1 MLTGLLRSKMA
12 LLPKFQSHNIFQHS
26 KQILMKYTILA
37 LFSFVVLLS
46 FSCGKEEEPKN
57 EKKVAIREEMV
68 MNQIVGIATI
78 EPLDRLRTLNA
89 EVNGVI
95 ADVLI
100 VDGQHV
106 NKGEQILVLD
116 SQIENAQLL
125 QAQSKL
131 GTQKAAISFAKKSL
145 QTREIQLKKAYNDL
159 KRDKKLLEGNALT
172 LQAFENTQFQVEQ
185 NERLVQEATAT
196 LEQQEIKINELAADI
211 KYFQTLMQRRNVKAP
226 LSGTFL
232 SVSVRTGTYLSNT
245 TPLGDFSP
253 DGSLMALSEVD
264 ELFADK
270 VSVGQDAWIRNQGD
284 TQIIAK
290 GKIVFVGNYLKKK
303 SLFSGKPDDLEDR
316 RVREVRIQLDD
327 KAKVLIG
334 ARVECVIQLK

>member
-1 MLTGLLRSKMA
+1 
-12 LLPKFQSHNIFQHS
+12 
-26 KQILMKYTILA
+26 MKYTILT
-37 LFSFVVLLS
+37 LFSFIVLLT
-46 FSCGKEEEPKN
+46 FSCGKEEESKN
-57 EKKVAIREEMV
+57 EKKVVLREEMEI
-68 MNQIVGIATI
+68 NQIVGIATI
-78 EPLDRLRTLNA
+78 EPLERLRTLNA

-95 ADVLI
+95 SDVLI

-106 NKGEQILVLD
+106 NKGESILVLD
-116 SQIENAQLL
+116 DQIENAQLL

-131 GTQKAAISFAKKSL
+131 GTQKAAISYAKKSL
-145 QTREIQLKKAYNDL
+145 QTREIQLKKSNNDL
-159 KRDKKLLEGNALT
+159 KRDKKLLEGNAIT
-172 LQAFENTQFQVEQ
+172 VQAFENTQFQVEQ
-185 NERLVQEATAT
+185 NERLVQEATAI
-196 LEQQEIKINELAADI
+196 LEQQEIKMNELAADI
-211 KYFQTLMQRRNVKAP
+211 KYFQALLQRRNVKAP

-253 DGSLMALSEVD
+253 DGPLMALSEVD

-284 TQIIAK
+284 TKILAK
-290 GKIVFVGNYLKKK
+290 GKVVFVGNYLKKK

-316 RVREVRIQLDD
+316 RVREVRVELVN
-327 KAKVLIG
+327 KANVLIG

>member
-1 MLTGLLRSKMA
+1 
-12 LLPKFQSHNIFQHS
+12 
-26 KQILMKYTILA
+26 MKYTILT
-37 LFSFVVLLS
+37 LFSFIVLLT
-46 FSCGKEEEPKN
+46 FSCGKEEESIN
-57 EKKVAIREEMV
+57 EKKVVLREEMEI
-68 MNQIVGIATI
+68 NQIVGIATI
-78 EPLDRLRTLNA
+78 EPLERLRTLNA

-95 ADVLI
+95 SDVLI

-106 NKGEQILVLD
+106 NKGESILVLD
-116 SQIENAQLL
+116 DQIENAQLL

-131 GTQKAAISFAKKSL
+131 GTQKAAISYAKKSL
-145 QTREIQLKKAYNDL
+145 QTREIQLKKSNNDL
-159 KRDKKLLEGNALT
+159 KRDKKLLEGNAIT
-172 LQAFENTQFQVEQ
+172 VQAFENTQFQVEQ

-196 LEQQEIKINELAADI
+196 LEQQEIKMNELAADI
-211 KYFQTLMQRRNVKAP
+211 KYFQALLQRRNVKAP

-253 DGSLMALSEVD
+253 DGPLMALSEVD

-284 TQIIAK
+284 TKILAK
-290 GKIVFVGNYLKKK
+290 GKVVFVGNYLKKK

-316 RVREVRIQLDD
+316 RVREVRVELVN
-327 KAKVLIG
+327 KANVLIG

>member
-1 MLTGLLRSKMA
+1 
-12 LLPKFQSHNIFQHS
+12 
-26 KQILMKYTILA
+26 MKYNFLSLGSLLLILN
-37 LFSFVVLLS
+37 
-46 FSCGKEEEPKN
+46 FSCGNDPEPKN
-57 EKKVAIREEMV
+57 EKIEVLRDEMEI
-68 MNQIVGIATI
+68 NQIVGIATI
-78 EPLDRLRTLNA
+78 EPLERLRTLNA
-89 EVNGVI
+89 EVNGVVSDI
-95 ADVLI
+95 LV

-106 NKGEQILVLD
+106 EKGESILVLD
-116 SQIENAQLL
+116 RQIENAQLA
-125 QAQSKL
+125 QAKSKL

-196 LEQQEIKINELAADI
+196 LEQQEIKINELSADI
-211 KYFQTLMQRRNVKAP
+211 KYFQTLLQRRNVKSP

-316 RVREVRIQLDD
+316 RVREVRIQLDE

>member
-1 MLTGLLRSKMA
+1 
-12 LLPKFQSHNIFQHS
+12 
-26 KQILMKYTILA
+26 MKYTILA
-37 LFSFVVLLS
+37 LFSLVVLLS

-131 GTQKAAISFAKKSL
+131 GTQKAAISFAKKILANKRNSIEKGL
-145 QTREIQLKKAYNDL
+145 QRFK
-159 KRDKKLLEGNALT
+159 EG
-172 LQAFENTQFQVEQ
+172 
-185 NERLVQEATAT
+185 
-196 LEQQEIKINELAADI
+196 
-211 KYFQTLMQRRNVKAP
+211 
-226 LSGTFL
+226 
-232 SVSVRTGTYLSNT
+232 
-245 TPLGDFSP
+245 
-253 DGSLMALSEVD
+253 
-264 ELFADK
+264 
-270 VSVGQDAWIRNQGD
+270 
-284 TQIIAK
+284 
-290 GKIVFVGNYLKKK
+290 
-303 SLFSGKPDDLEDR
+303 
-316 RVREVRIQLDD
+316 
-327 KAKVLIG
+327 
-334 ARVECVIQLK
+334 